1 LTNKGRIW
9 HSNDK
14 WNFKN
19 YNDDTMIYIENMSK
33 NKILGVKNCCNDD
46 KVIEEPMIKCKLG
59 QLWEKGNV
67 DKEGYFTLRNSES
80 AMILTAIST
89 KSLAIKGNIKTFYAI
104 FRLFYNMSFK
114 IFERLGYEM
123 MNQLHIR
130 NNLSQAST

>member
-1 LTNKGRIW
+1 
-9 HSNDK
+9 
-14 WNFKN
+14 
-19 YNDDTMIYIENMSK
+19 MIYIENMSK
-33 NKILGVKNCCNDD
+33 NKVLGVKNCCNDD

-59 QLWEKGNV
+59 QLWEKGNA

-80 AMILTAIST
+80 TMILTAIST
-89 KSLAIKGNIKTFYAI
+89 KSFAIKGNIKTFYAI

>member
-1 LTNKGRIW
+1 MTNKGIW

-33 NKILGVKNCCNDD
+33 NKVLGVKNCCNDD

-59 QLWEKGNV
+59 QLWEKGNA
-67 DKEGYFTLRNSES
+67 DKDGYFTLRNSES

-89 KSLAIKGNIKTFYAI
+89 KSLAIKGNIKTFHAI
-104 FRLFYNMSFK
+104 FRLFYNMPLK
-114 IFERLGYEM
+114 IFDRFGYEIL
-123 MNQLHIR
+123 NQLHIQKQFITR
-130 NNLSQAST
+130 K

>member
-9 HSNDK
+9 HSTDK

-33 NKILGVKNCCNDD
+33 NKVLGVKNCCNDD

-59 QLWEKGNV
+59 QLWEKGNA

-89 KSLAIKGNIKTFYAI
+89 KSLAIKGNIKTCNFYIILHYTYIRYHSI
-104 FRLFYNMSFK
+104 FL
-114 IFERLGYEM
+114 
-123 MNQLHIR
+123 
-130 NNLSQAST
+130 